1 MQYGKKG
8 EDLSRSKIEILEDFA
23 RESVESLDSLLP
35 QFHCHD
41 LQQLEIER
49 RVVAYLK
56 SLGLK
61 FKTDPTSKEHEFQQN
76 FDQSSELPKQQGIVF
91 QQTIGESPMIN
102 TIQIIK
108 FGMDQ
113 SNSKRD
119 SGTGLSPLH
128 LGKQSSFEI

>member
-41 LQQLEIER
+41 LQQLEVER
-49 RVVAYLK
+49 RVVGYLK

-61 FKTDPTSKEHEFQQN
+61 FKTDPTSKEQDEQPKQRNIIFQQ
-76 FDQSSELPKQQGIVF
+76 V
-91 QQTIGESPMIN
+91 IGESPMIN

-119 SGTGLSPLH
+119 SGTVLSPFL
-128 LGKQSSFEI
+128 LGKQRSFEI

>member
-1 MQYGKKG
+1 MQYGKIG

-41 LQQLEIER
+41 LQQLEVER
-49 RVVAYLK
+49 RVVGYLK

-61 FKTDPTSKEHEFQQN
+61 FKTDPTSKEQEFYEQPKQRNIIFQQ
-76 FDQSSELPKQQGIVF
+76 V
-91 QQTIGESPMIN
+91 IGESPMIN

-119 SGTGLSPLH
+119 SGTVLSPFL
-128 LGKQSSFEI
+128 LGKQRSFEI

>member
-41 LQQLEIER
+41 LQQLELER

-61 FKTDPTSKEHEFQQN
+61 FKTDPTSKEHEFY
-76 FDQSSELPKQQGIVF
+76 ELPKQQSIVF
-91 QQTIGESPMIN
+91 QQAIGESPMIN

-119 SGTGLSPLH
+119 SGTVLSPLH